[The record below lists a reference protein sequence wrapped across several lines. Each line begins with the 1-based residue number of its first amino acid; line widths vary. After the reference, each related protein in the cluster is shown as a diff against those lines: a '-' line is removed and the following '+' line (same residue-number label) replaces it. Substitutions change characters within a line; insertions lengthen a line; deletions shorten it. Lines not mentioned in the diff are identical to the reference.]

1 MKMKK
6 FLPAIALTLGFSV
19 LAAGCVAG
27 NKTVAFS
34 PFWQQNNLTSG
45 EPIDETL
52 TYKVA
57 FEKGSGLENI
67 NYSFAYENGT
77 YTTQLVSKTEGDTI
91 IYEYRT
97 KFSIDV
103 TYTLNGVDSD
113 PFTDTVETYAKFYG
127 GGNLLKPVESS
138 KTTVSHSP
146 RSGSEHA
153 SLTTCYSEFNQTVET
168 KYNADGSGSCTVTDN
183 TLEKNNKST
192 TNFTKDEKY
201 TCIDNETLLLALRAI
216 SASTTSATVE
226 VYNQVVNAM
235 QKINI
240 SFVVP
245 REDQET
251 GDREFAYK
259 EMVDGEW
266 KEVKKAISYREVN
279 LSLKDKN
286 PGTTQTAWVAQSA
299 PTANTYRNMLLRI
312 EMPLA
317 YDFGTLIYSLDS
329 VDRK

>member
-1 MKMKK
+1 MKMRK
-6 FLPAIALTLGFSV
+6 FLPAIALTLGFAV
-19 LAAGCVAG
+19 LTAGCAAG

-34 PFWQQNNLTSG
+34 PLWQQSNLTGSD
-45 EPIDETL
+45 PIDETL
-52 TYKVA
+52 TYKVN
-57 FEKGSGLENI
+57 FEKGAGLANI

-77 YTTQLVSKTEGDTI
+77 YTTQLVSKTEGAATV
-91 IYEYRT
+91 YEYRT

-103 TYTLNGVDSD
+103 TYTFNGVDSE
-113 PFTDTVETYAKFYG
+113 PFTDSVETYAKFYG
-127 GGNLLKPVESS
+127 DGNLLKPIESS

-146 RSGSEHA
+146 RSGREHA
-153 SLTTCYSEFNQTVET
+153 SLTTCYSEFNQKVET
-168 KYNADGSGSCTVTDN
+168 KYNADGSGTCTVTDN
-183 TLEKNNKST
+183 TLKENNKST
-192 TNFTKDEKY
+192 ANFTKDEKY
-201 TCIDNETLLLALRAI
+201 TCIDNETLLLAVRAI
-216 SASTTSATVE
+216 GASTTSATVE

-251 GDREFAYK
+251 GDREFSYK

-286 PGTTQTAWVAQSA
+286 PGTTQKAWIAQSN
-299 PTANTYRNMLLRI
+299 PIANTYRNVLLRV